1 MYFVCESSPVSAL
14 KVQTNGSQ
22 PQIIY
27 LCLSPSCLKNRLPPA
42 FDFALQ
48 SQPQTSGAF
57 ANQVMPVILAP
68 SFSLREVTR
77 LGVFEVR
84 SAAMGFFG
92 GSSWKASTYG
102 MIPWDTCPTC
112 GEDCM
117 VCTCWFAPVKDK
129 SKIHSIQVIQG
140 SSLKP
145 QEAPPALGAG
155 WLEAAALP
163 LPSSRP
169 HGLELGSF
177 SSFTS

>member
-27 LCLSPSCLKNRLPPA
+27 LCLSPSYLKNCLPPA

-48 SQPQTSGAF
+48 SQPQTLGAF

-92 GSSWKASTYG
+92 GSS
-102 MIPWDTCPTC
+102 
-112 GEDCM
+112 
-117 VCTCWFAPVKDK
+117 
-129 SKIHSIQVIQG
+129 
-140 SSLKP
+140 
-145 QEAPPALGAG
+145 
-155 WLEAAALP
+155 
-163 LPSSRP
+163 
-169 HGLELGSF
+169 
-177 SSFTS
+177 